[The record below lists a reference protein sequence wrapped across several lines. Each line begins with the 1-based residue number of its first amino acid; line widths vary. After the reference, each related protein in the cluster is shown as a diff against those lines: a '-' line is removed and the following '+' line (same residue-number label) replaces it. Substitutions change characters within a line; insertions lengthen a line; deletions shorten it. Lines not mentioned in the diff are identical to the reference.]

1 MSNEDSFINE
11 VTEEVRR
18 DRLYQLMRRYG
29 WIGVLIIVLIV
40 GGAAVFEWRK
50 ATERAEAEAAGD
62 ALLAAMQEEDA
73 SARATAL
80 GQLDLADDPG
90 KRAVLALLQSATSL
104 EINENAEAGAA
115 LDGVVSDADVP
126 QLYRDLA
133 LLKRV
138 LAGSDIAADERI
150 SLLQPLM
157 QAGNP
162 FRLLAVEQRAFAE
175 IELGETDTAIQTLQ
189 DLLADAEASEDLRRR
204 AGRLIVSLG
213 GSLDQG

>member
-104 EINENAEAGAA
+104 EIDENAEAGAA

>member
-18 DRLYQLMRRYG
+18 DRLFALMRRYG
-29 WIGVLIIVLIV
+29 WIGVLAILVIV
-40 GGAAVFEWRK
+40 GGAGVFEWRK
-50 ATERAEAEAAGD
+50 ASARAEAQAAGD
-62 ALLAAMQEEDA
+62 ALLAALQQEDA
-73 SARATAL
+73 GARATAL
-80 GQLDLADDPG
+80 GALDMANEPG
-90 KRAVLALLQSATSL
+90 QRAVSALLQSAASL
-104 EINENAEAGAA
+104 EIGETAA
-115 LDGVVSDADVP
+115 ASDVLDGLVADQDVP
-126 QLYRDLA
+126 QIYRDLA

-138 LAGSDIAADERI
+138 LSSTDIAADARI
-150 SLLQPLM
+150 ALLQPLM

-175 IELGETDTAIQTLQ
+175 IELGETDTALATLQ
-189 DLLADAEASEDLRRR
+189 GLLADAEASEDLRRR

>member
-1 MSNEDSFINE
+1 MSNEDSFISE

-18 DRLYQLMRRYG
+18 DRLFALMRRYG
-29 WIGVLIIVLIV
+29 WIGVLAIVVIV
-40 GGAAVFEWRK
+40 GGAGVFEWRK
-50 ATERAEAEAAGD
+50 ATAQAEAEAAGD
-62 ALLAAMQEEDA
+62 ALLAALQQDDA
-73 SARATAL
+73 TARANAL
-80 GQLDLADDPG
+80 SELDIAEDPG
-90 KRAVLALLQSATSL
+90 QRAVLALLQSAASL
-104 EINENAEAGAA
+104 EINENAAASAA
-115 LDGVVSDADVP
+115 LDGVVADSEVP

-138 LAGSDIAADERI
+138 LAATDLAAEERI